1 MRRNRRDPGDVINKQ
16 DVYEV
21 WGDMVEDAADMHEA
35 VIHAILAY
43 LENSG
48 LSEFFH
54 CEIVEAKEDE
64 RPFLTLRWDDMVADV
79 DARPFGSHLD
89 VYIIL
94 GLKRGLLDT
103 PDPMM
108 RIANLSGWQRR
119 DLQLFQT
126 LLKQAIEYSLTAL
139 DDGLLI

>member
-1 MRRNRRDPGDVINKQ
+1 MRRKRRNPGDVVNKQ
-16 DVYEV
+16 DIYEV
-21 WGDMVEDAADMHEA
+21 WGDVAENAADLNEA
-35 VIHAILAY
+35 VVYSIQNY
-43 LENSG
+43 LEDSG
-48 LSEFFH
+48 LADFFN
-54 CEIVEAKEDE
+54 CEVVESQEDK
-64 RPFLTLRWDDMVADV
+64 RPFLTLRWDDMIADV

-89 VYIIL
+89 VYMIL

-126 LLKQAIEYSLTAL
+126 FLKHAVEHSLIAL
-139 DDGLLI
+139 DDGMLS